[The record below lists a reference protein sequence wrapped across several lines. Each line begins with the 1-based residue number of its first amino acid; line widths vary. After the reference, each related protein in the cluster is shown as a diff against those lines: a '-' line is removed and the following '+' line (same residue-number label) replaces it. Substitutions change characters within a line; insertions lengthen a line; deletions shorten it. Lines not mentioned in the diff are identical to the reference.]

1 MAAEVYNF
9 EIQEG
14 ADLSFGVR
22 VKINTEQQDLSEW
35 TFKAQVRAA
44 VDGELITNLNVEL
57 CEDNESIRIGL
68 DGAATDSL
76 VAQAAKWDLL
86 AITGDGRRLRLL
98 QGKVTISGSVSE
110 L

>member
-35 TFKAQVRAA
+35 TFKAQVRTA
-44 VDGELITNLNVEL
+44 VDGDLITELDVEL
-57 CEDNESIRIGL
+57 
-68 DGAATDSL
+68 
-76 VAQAAKWDLL
+76 
-86 AITGDGRRLRLL
+86 
-98 QGKVTISGSVSE
+98 
-110 L
+110 